1 MGCSLKNDLSSFD
14 DLYSEDRIYTS
25 SYQMCQLCKMVG
37 LRDLAREWAHRTLDA
52 CKKRGEVREIH
63 YLLFLLLPY
72 FIEDNDKDA
81 ILFVINHTCEA
92 QRISYENHPELHKEM
107 QTLSLLSFV

>member
-1 MGCSLKNDLSSFD
+1 MFTENDLSSFD

-37 LRDLAREWAHRTLDA
+37 LRDLAREWAHRTLYA

-81 ILFVINHTCEA
+81 ILFVILKIVVEDFASHAVTPPQISRRRTC
-92 QRISYENHPELHKEM
+92 RR
-107 QTLSLLSFV
+107 